1 MNTNCFLCAL
11 LVAGSL
17 SAYADFAKYVEMTVN
32 YTPTAAVDGF
42 PVLVRLNSSR
52 IDYAD
57 VKNTGADLKF
67 TDASGETVYPH
78 EVDTW
83 NPDGES
89 LVWVRLPELAQ
100 GAKFR
105 MYYGDASVTTF
116 PDSTAVWS
124 GYELVCHVSGNAND
138 SAMPSRAGALNPEGT
153 TKTDGIVGKTH
164 GNAALEK
171 GAAMINTLYTEDAPQ
186 GAALDDTQFS
196 YSFWFRP
203 VAAIE
208 AWKLLAGPAN
218 GADVDA
224 WSIRSRG
231 TNSVG
236 ARTAKSN
243 GSASELVVSTGDL
256 VVGTWY
262 KIDIAMDGTSIAAYV
277 NGELKASSTTLAS
290 AARRCWVKSMGWGG
304 SAGSGVF
311 NASQSLAVD
320 VDECRIF
327 STVSSAARVAADYAT
342 VKNANFL
349 AYQAA
354 RDNIGEPGSVL
365 VLH

>member
-1 MNTNCFLCAL
+1 MKRILFVMTLFT
-11 LVAGSL
+11 
-17 SAYADFAKYVEMTVN
+17 SAFASADFAKYIEMTVN

-52 IDYAD
+52 ISYAD
-57 VKNTGADLKF
+57 VKNAGADLKF

-83 NPDGES
+83 NASGES
-89 LVWVRLPELAQ
+89 LVWVRLPQLAK

-105 MYYGDASVTTF
+105 MYYGDATVTTS
-116 PDSTAVWS
+116 PSSTPVWQ
-124 GYELVCHVSGNAND
+124 GYDLVCHVSGNAND
-138 SAMPSRAGALNPEGT
+138 SATPTRAGALNPNGT
-153 TKTDGIVGKTH
+153 TKTDGIIGKTH
-164 GNAALEK
+164 GNSALEK

-203 VAAIE
+203 VSAIV

-224 WSIRSRG
+224 WSVRSYNPTEKLG
-231 TNSVG
+231 V
-236 ARTAKSN
+236 RTAK
-243 GSASELVVSTGDL
+243 GSEVVAVTDGF
-256 VVGTWY
+256 VIGTWY
-262 KIDIAMDGTSIAAYV
+262 KVDVAMDGKSLWIYV

-290 AARRCWVKSMGWGG
+290 AAKRCWVKSMGWGG

-311 NASQSLAVD
+311 NASESLAVD

-342 VKNANFL
+342 VKNSDFL
-349 AYQAA
+349 TFQAA
-354 RDNIGEPGSVL
+354 RDNIGDPGSVL